1 LNGDPLK
8 ERMAAL
14 GLLNGESLALPETEG
29 LRNCLDRRAGNFSDF
44 TADWE
49 VLGQV
54 LAHSSSYEFRSPE
67 PGFDRDF
74 LEFLGR
80 FLDESFRPAPID
92 LSKGLTTTEPKLFVA
107 RVETLLTSAYDPHH
121 FFHPVKYAAL
131 TWSELFAIRFLWWYA
146 PDTLLAIAEAQ
157 AAGIPS
163 EPQAPDVIR
172 LSLLSQIVSEIAL
185 SVQFNITEGQRGR
198 LIRSNNGLLQWM
210 GLNAIEML
218 LEKPEGLA
226 TALQLVA
233 DFSYPKQV
241 RTLGWMVHHLARN
254 PNKTEIYQGLVTALH
269 EALPATIPAED
280 LKRLVGSMRGHMRYL
295 SWAEPWLFQ
304 DVVYPLLQNQ
314 RANTDDACEIWVH
327 EVADLLNPELDHM
340 LGQFDRAREGQT
352 TNIAAFLFAYSN
364 PPQQQASLK
373 SMQAILKRQRRIIQQ
388 PLASTS
394 NWTKWNEALVVS
406 MWILTFARWGQYY
419 LRGRDMADSDLEELS
434 RSASELAMV
443 RSMDEWRSHNSGKE
457 GELALF
463 LDQVE
468 GLLAELGGR

>member
-1 LNGDPLK
+1 V
-8 ERMAAL
+8 AISSVSA
-14 GLLNGESLALPETEG
+14 
-29 LRNCLDRRAGNFSDF
+29 DF

-49 VLGQV
+49 VLGQI
-54 LAHSSSYEFRSPE
+54 LAHSSSHEFRSPD
-67 PGFDRDF
+67 PGFDRNF

-80 FLDESFRPAPID
+80 FLDASFRPAPID
-92 LSKGLTTTEPKLFVA
+92 LSKGLVTTEPKLLVA

-121 FFHPVKYAAL
+121 FFHPVKYTAL

-157 AAGIPS
+157 AAGLPS

-185 SVQFNITEGQRGR
+185 SVQFNITEGQRER
-198 LIRSNNGLLQWM
+198 LIRSSNGLLRWM
-210 GLNAIEML
+210 GLNAIKML
-218 LEKPEGLA
+218 LEKPDGLA

-233 DFSYPKQV
+233 DFCYPERV

-254 PNKTEIYQGLVTALH
+254 PNKTEIYKGLVMALH
-269 EALPATIPAED
+269 ETLPATIPAED
-280 LKRLVGSMRGHMRYL
+280 LKCLVGSIRGHMRYL

-304 DVVYPLLQNQ
+304 DVVYPLLRNQ
-314 RANTDDACEIWVH
+314 RAIYDDACEIWVH
-327 EVADLLNPELDHM
+327 EVAELLNPNQDHM

-364 PPQQQASLK
+364 PPQRKASLK
-373 SMQAILKRQRRIIQQ
+373 SMEAILKRQRRIIQQ
-388 PLASTS
+388 PLANTS
-394 NWTKWNEALVVS
+394 NWSKWNEALVVS

-419 LRGRDMADSDLEELS
+419 LRGRDMSDSDLEELS

-468 GLLAELGGR
+468 GLLAEPGGG